1 MKSTLDYRDG
11 HLCVLNESEPAAN
24 NSHGPLGTLRE
35 WYSVREATE
44 GEVAM
49 LVGRPVNGIE
59 RDEGLYADEEG
70 HPYQLSEQGKT
81 QLPAVEMTPAANDP
95 ERAENKGE
103 GGTDG
108 QALAEK
114 MAYARSGHSGQ
125 MR

>member
-1 MKSTLDYRDG
+1 MKTTLGHRDG
-11 HLCVLNESEPAAN
+11 LCVLYESQ
-24 NSHGPLGTLRE
+24 LGAGSSDRLCILSE
-35 WYSVREATE
+35 WYPVREATE

-70 HPYQLSEQGKT
+70 NPYQLSEQGRT
-81 QLPAVEMTPAANDP
+81 QPPAVEMTPAANDP
-95 ERAENKGE
+95 ERAENKWE
-103 GGTDG
+103 SGTDG

-114 MAYARSGHSGQ
+114 MAHGRSEHSGQ